1 VRYVGTEPFCAIHLR
16 VATTLRAAPI
26 LLACAAVSRFWLALT
41 SALLQVMITTS
52 CITATVILALVF
64 SLVWANG
71 DSILMPALPID
82 DLYTGRYTA
91 EQWWLSRPGDA
102 STGRR

>member
-1 VRYVGTEPFCAIHLR
+1 MRYVGTEPFCAIHLR
-16 VATTLRAAPI
+16 VATTQRAAPI
-26 LLACAAVSRFWLALT
+26 SARAAVSRFWLALT

-71 DSILMPALPID
+71 DSILMPALPIG